1 MKTFTELLN
10 EAAKEVNE
18 IDIFQLKKLID
29 ENHSFKLIDIREDN
43 ELLGGK
49 INTAQHI
56 GRGVLEKN
64 IEANAPD
71 REEEIILYCAG
82 GIRSILGCKSLQD
95 MGYKKVFSLKGGI
108 GDWINAEFPLVSND

>member
-18 IDIFQLKKLID
+18 IDIFQLKKLLD
-29 ENHSFKLIDIREDN
+29 ENYSFKLID
-43 ELLGGK
+43 
-49 INTAQHI
+49 
-56 GRGVLEKN
+56 KN